1 MRRLVGLTM
10 CSVALLV
17 SACSQGMGGWGT
29 SVAPSATPAEQPT
42 PIAQAPAIPLCDTVP
57 RISAPAERYRD
68 SPIYVANEMP
78 VGRIRAWA
86 AGKLGIMVKTRAS
99 VDESYAD
106 LLAAGHHGR
115 QPPYDAFWGSR
126 YAVVEDPDGNP
137 VGLMSPSD
145 DSKRTPP
152 PTKPPTSE

>member
-1 MRRLVGLTM
+1 MGACHHASDMKDALALSQINIVVSDMPRTLEFYRRLGWTVETPTADHAVAQLPNGL
-10 CSVALLV
+10 SVEFDTRAFV
-17 SACSQGMGGWGT
+17 PVWDSGYRGGTGGT
-29 SVAPSATPAEQPT
+29 
-42 PIAQAPAIPLCDTVP
+42 TV
-57 RISAPAERYRD
+57 
-68 SPIYVANEMP
+68 
-78 VGRIRAWA
+78 
-86 AGKLGIMVKTRAS
+86 LGIMVKTRAS

-126 YAVVEDPDGNP
+126 YAIVEDPDGNP